1 MRQTFILDRSA
12 FDARRSATPVV
23 ENAKNGVVRPLLDIT
38 KHGYGDEA
46 YETTSC
52 ALPTFAPPCEGLFY
66 CCAKG
71 GRLDIPI
78 NMARKRLDGSH

>member
-23 ENAKNGVVRPLLDIT
+23 ENAKNGVVRPLLEIA

-46 YETTSC
+46 SDTTSC
-52 ALPTFAPPCEGLFY
+52 ATPTFAPHLRGFFI
-66 CCAKG
+66 A
-71 GRLDIPI
+71 
-78 NMARKRLDGSH
+78 ARKVVDLAVT

>member
-23 ENAKNGVVRPLLDIT
+23 ENAKNGVVRPLLEIT

-46 YETTSC
+46 SDTTSC
-52 ALPTFAPPCEGLFY
+52 ATPTFAPHLRGFFI
-66 CCAKG
+66 A
-71 GRLDIPI
+71 
-78 NMARKRLDGSH
+78 ARKVVDLAVT